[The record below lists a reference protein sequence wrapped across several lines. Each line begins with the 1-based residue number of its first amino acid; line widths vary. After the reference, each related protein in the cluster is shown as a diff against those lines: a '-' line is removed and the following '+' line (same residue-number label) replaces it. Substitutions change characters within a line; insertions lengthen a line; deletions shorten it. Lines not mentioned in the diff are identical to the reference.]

1 MRIWSLHPSLLDQKG
16 LTAVWRETLLAK
28 HVLEGK
34 TKGYKNHPQL
44 LRFKQ
49 STFALPAI
57 NHYLS
62 NIQQEATARGYNF
75 DKSKIDF
82 ESFKEI
88 TDGYITVTSQQLEYE
103 FQHLLKK
110 LQLRDTAKFEAV
122 KNTKPHTHP
131 LFRVVEGGIEGWE
144 VL

>member
-49 STFALPAI
+49 STLTLPAI
-57 NHYLS
+57 NYYLS
-62 NIQQEATARGYNF
+62 HIQQEATTRGYNF

-82 ESFKEI
+82 ESFEEI
-88 TDGYITVTSQQLEYE
+88 TDGFLTVNNKQLEYE

-110 LQLRDTAKFEAV
+110 LQLRDTAKFDVV
-122 KNTKPHTHP
+122 KNTKPHLHP
-131 LFRVVEGGIEGWE
+131 LFKLVEGGVEGWE
-144 VL
+144 IL

>member
-49 STFALPAI
+49 STLTLPSI
-57 NHYLS
+57 NYYLS
-62 NIQQEATARGYNF
+62 HIQQEATTRGYNF
-75 DKSKIDF
+75 DKSKINF
-82 ESFKEI
+82 ESFEEI
-88 TDGYITVTSQQLEYE
+88 TDGFLTVNNKQLEYE

-122 KNTKPHTHP
+122 KNTKPNTHP
-131 LFRVVEGGIEGWE
+131 LFKVVEGEIESWE
-144 VL
+144 IL